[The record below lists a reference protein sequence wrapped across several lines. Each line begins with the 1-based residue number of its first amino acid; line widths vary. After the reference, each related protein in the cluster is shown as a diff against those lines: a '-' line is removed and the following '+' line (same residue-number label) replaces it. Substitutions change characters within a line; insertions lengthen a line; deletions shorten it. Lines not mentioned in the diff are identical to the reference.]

1 MDRTLRVGIIG
12 ASADRGWAKI
22 SHVPAVQELPG
33 LVLEAVVGSSQASAD
48 AAARAFGAARAY
60 GDPASLFA
68 DPAIDIVTV
77 AVKVPDHRA
86 LVLAAM
92 AAGKHLYCEW
102 PLGRNTAETAELAA
116 AIRVSGVHA
125 AIGLQARADP
135 AVRQARRLIVS
146 GAIGRVLSARV
157 VSDTMAFG
165 PEVEQALAFA
175 EDPANGVTLASI
187 QGAHTLDV
195 VIAVL
200 GRLAS
205 AAALATTQ
213 FPAVRI
219 GADQAATP
227 RSTADHLLVQAHLVT
242 GAPVSIEV
250 AGGRPADRT
259 PFRFE
264 ITGET
269 GSLVLDGGAPR
280 GFQSGRLRL
289 LLDDREQPLDA
300 VAAGLPDTAVN
311 VAGIYAALCSDIRD
325 ATRTAPGVEH
335 ALRLS
340 RLLDDMARSADTGA
354 SLPAG
359 DWPQPD

>member
-1 MDRTLRVGIIG
+1 MDRMLRVGIIG
-12 ASADRGWAKI
+12 ASAERGWARI
-22 SHVPAVQELPG
+22 SHVPAVRGLPG
-33 LVLEAVVGSSQASAD
+33 LALDAVVGSSQASAD
-48 AAARAFGAARAY
+48 AAARAFEVGKAY
-60 GDPASLFA
+60 ADAASLFR
-68 DPAIDIVTV
+68 DPEIDIVAV

-86 LVLAAM
+86 LVLAAV

-102 PLGRNTAETAELAA
+102 PLGRNTAETEELAA
-116 AIRVSGVHA
+116 AIHASGVHA

-135 AVRQARRLIVS
+135 AVLQARRLVAS

-157 VSDTMAFG
+157 VSATMAFG
-165 PEVEQALAFA
+165 AEVEQAMAFA

-187 QGAHTLDV
+187 QGAHTLDT

-200 GRLAS
+200 GPF
-205 AAALATTQ
+205 AAAAAMVTTQ
-213 FPAVRI
+213 FPEVRI
-219 GADQAATP
+219 GADRERAP
-227 RSTADHLLVQAHLVT
+227 RSTADHLLFQARLAT

-259 PFRFE
+259 PFGFE

-269 GSLVLDGGAPR
+269 GSLMLDGGAPR

-300 VAAGLPDTAVN
+300 TASLPDTAAN

-325 ATRTAPGVEH
+325 QARTAPGIDQ
-335 ALRLS
+335 ALRLC
-340 RLLDDMARSADTGA
+340 RLLDDMRRSAETGA
-354 SLPAG
+354 GSHAERWPEPA
-359 DWPQPD
+359 

>member
-12 ASADRGWAKI
+12 ASAERGWARI

-33 LVLEAVVGSSQASAD
+33 LALEAVVGSSQASAD
-48 AAARAFGAARAY
+48 AAARAFGAAKAY
-60 GDPASLFA
+60 GDAASLFA

-86 LVLAAM
+86 LVLAAV

-116 AIRVSGVHA
+116 AIRASGVHA
-125 AIGLQARADP
+125 AIGLQARANP
-135 AVRQARRLIVS
+135 AVRQARRLVGS
-146 GAIGRVLSARV
+146 GAIGRVLSVRV

-165 PEVEQALAFA
+165 REVETALAFA
-175 EDPANGVTLASI
+175 EDPANGVTLTSI

-200 GRLAS
+200 GRFAS

-227 RSTADHLLVQAHLVT
+227 RSIPDHLLVQARLVT

-300 VAAGLPDTAVN
+300 ASSLPDTAVN
-311 VAGIYAALCSDIRD
+311 VAGIYAALCSDIRN
-325 ATRTAPGVEH
+325 ATRTAPGIEH

-354 SLPAG
+354 SLPSG